1 MIYFYY
7 YLLSCIFVY
16 LSYRGVNNYLTQKS
30 LRYRNLKY
38 EKQTYVVANIVKSIV
53 LLFITPLC
61 IIFLHK
67 LFYGISEEIYNYTFI
82 FTSIYASTDM
92 VSLLFERG
100 KKLST
105 IYHHIF
111 VQLAAF
117 TCIYLGT
124 FNTFADII
132 IIYGSFA
139 TFAYL
144 VNFYLA
150 IRFLVSNKCVELKY
164 LAGFAYIIYIIS
176 CFVNWTIQI
185 VYLYS
190 FLINGYF
197 ITSGLLLLF
206 NYVVINDDLIL
217 MEFLRKNSFILKIK
231 WLSFGFLWI
240 PMDSYGFI

>member
-1 MIYFYY
+1 MIYLYY
-7 YLLSCIFVY
+7 YLISCFLVY
-16 LSYRGVNNYLTQKS
+16 LSYRSADKLLTQKS
-30 LRYRNLKY
+30 LKYRKLKY
-38 EKQTYVVANIVKSIV
+38 EKKTYVVANIVKFII

-61 IIFLHK
+61 FVFLYS
-67 LFYGISEEIYNYTFI
+67 LFHGISEEIYNYTFI

-111 VQLAAF
+111 VQLASF

-124 FNTFADII
+124 FNTFSDII
-132 IIYGSFA
+132 IIYGSFS

-150 IRFLVSNKCVELKY
+150 IRFLVDNNHMILKRLATLAY
-164 LAGFAYIIYIIS
+164 LIYIIS
-176 CFVNWTIQI
+176 CIINWTIQI
-185 VYLYS
+185 VYLSS

-197 ITSGLLLLF
+197 ITFGLLLLF
-206 NYVVINDDLIL
+206 NYVVISDDLIL
-217 MEFLRKNSFILKIK
+217 IDFLSKNSLIININLDR
-231 WLSFGFLWI
+231 LNRL
-240 PMDSYGFI
+240 Y